1 MGGVHPL
8 ETEVSVSQRC
18 SAPSFRILL
27 AAAGAGVFG
36 ATTAPAQQ
44 QQQQQ
49 QQQESC
55 GRCLAGFRF
64 LPSSI
69 VGDPFATTY
78 FMNSTGGGMAL
89 DLDVP
94 VRDLEGNVTGSL
106 SGNIGFLLVAF
117 DYQKSIA
124 PWLALNVS
132 LNSIGR
138 IGTSVESVVATG
150 VSAAFGGSFGAT
162 VPLLRRENFL
172 VSAIGEIRRNS
183 AYEVDPYTFVTEVVD
198 SGYTEEAKG
207 LLLESSKVNRYLIGA
222 RGAWGLAP
230 WVGLSAQ
237 FDVGQVDLPVEGGES
252 ITGYGVQSAF
262 DFGKLSRIPVG
273 ASLAF
278 RGLSGPGKSGDATV
292 GGYQVTELGIF
303 YTGRTAFTIGTEFLW
318 SKIDIRAEDVPDLK
332 AVQFRIVTRLDF

>member
-1 MGGVHPL
+1 MSHPWSL
-8 ETEVSVSQRC
+8 RSY
-18 SAPSFRILL
+18 RILL
-27 AAAGAGVFG
+27 AAVGAGVVG
-36 ATTAPAQQ
+36 ASTASAQQ
-44 QQQQQ
+44 SQSQ
-49 QQQESC
+49 QQQEAC
-55 GRCLAGFRF
+55 GRCLSGFHF

-69 VGDPFATTY
+69 VGDPFTTTY

-94 VRDLEGNVTGSL
+94 VRDLDGNVAGSL
-106 SGNIGFLLVAF
+106 TGNIGFLLVTF

-124 PWLALNVS
+124 PWLALNAS
-132 LNSIGR
+132 LNAIGR
-138 IGTSVESVVATG
+138 VGTSAEAVVATG

-162 VPLLRRENFL
+162 VPVLRRESFL
-172 VSAIGEIRRNS
+172 VSAIAEVRRNS
-183 AYEVDPYTFVTEVVD
+183 AYEVDPYTFVREVVD

-207 LLLESSKVNRYLIGA
+207 LLLENNKVNRYLIGA

-252 ITGYGVQSAF
+252 LTGYAVQSAF
-262 DFGKLSRIPVG
+262 DFAKLSRIPIG

-278 RGLSGPGKSGDATV
+278 RGLSGPGKSGDATI

-318 SKIDIRAEDVPDLK
+318 SKIDLRADDVPDLK